1 MPTGPRLEFR
11 RRPSVAAYMLRALHP
26 AALRRPG
33 PFPAFEVRWRQARP
47 DRRRLGE
54 FLRLTGLPDEGVLP
68 ALYPQALT
76 FPMQLVI
83 LTHPACPIPIWRVL
97 QVRNHM
103 LQHRAIPQDTDLDFE
118 ARVSSQRVLEK
129 GMELD
134 IHVAARS
141 GGETAWESLTTYYYR
156 GRYGQGGPAS
166 PWSDAPA
173 VPSSE
178 IARWRT
184 ASGGGWRFSG
194 VSGDYN
200 GIHYWARYARLLEFR
215 GALHHPLVL
224 VGQCLARLP
233 TSPTRAQRLDAWL
246 KGPVYYGCDVA
257 LHASGE
263 PPALTFA
270 LRARDDGRP
279 AILGRWRAVGSE
291 SRLLDEGDSLA
302 ASVV

>member
-1 MPTGPRLEFR
+1 
-11 RRPSVAAYMLRALHP
+11 MLRALHP

-33 PFPAFEVRWRQARP
+33 PFPAFEVRWRRARP

-141 GGETAWESLTTYYYR
+141 DGETAWESLTTYYYR

-200 GIHYWARYARLLEFR
+200 GIHYWARYARLLGFR

-257 LHASGE
+257 LHVSGE